1 MELLLL
7 LILLAIPGGL
17 GLIVF
22 AGALT
27 ILIPIISFLAI
38 VLLVLVVQLLHIHTL
53 VVILAALIW
62 VSFVAMA
69 AWAIIVRIWPQIA
82 QKPPSIGFEQPSG
95 ATASA
100 RHD

>member
-1 MELLLL
+1 MDLIQF

-69 AWAIIVRIWPQIA
+69 AWAIIVRIAPRL
-82 QKPPSIGFEQPSG
+82 PRSHH
-95 ATASA
+95 
-100 RHD
+100 R